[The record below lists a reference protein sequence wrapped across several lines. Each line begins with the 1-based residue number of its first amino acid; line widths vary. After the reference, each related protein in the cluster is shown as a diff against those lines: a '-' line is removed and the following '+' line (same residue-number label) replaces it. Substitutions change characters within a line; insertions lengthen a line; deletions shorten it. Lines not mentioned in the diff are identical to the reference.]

1 MPDGQCESP
10 SIGQA
15 MPEGSLSLCRGRP
28 FRGGDDGGEK
38 NCNGIFFLLDEEKSR
53 KFGLSAISVSG
64 REKYIIED
72 LHRCVC
78 VCVCVC
84 VCGQVI
90 SAQSSCT
97 FNTDAD
103 VF

>member
-28 FRGGDDGGEK
+28 FRGGDDDGEK

-78 VCVCVC
+78 VCVWPSHFGSKFLHVQHQCRC
-84 VCGQVI
+84 
-90 SAQSSCT
+90 
-97 FNTDAD
+97 FLRP
-103 VF
+103 